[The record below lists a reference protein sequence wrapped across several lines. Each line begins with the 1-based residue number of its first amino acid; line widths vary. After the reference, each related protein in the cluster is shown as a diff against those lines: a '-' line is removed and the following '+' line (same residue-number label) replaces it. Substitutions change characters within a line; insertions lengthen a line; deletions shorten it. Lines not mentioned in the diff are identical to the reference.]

1 MRHDVRLVRALSAL
15 RRLLGS
21 RRWAPVTTGQELA
34 DFVAA
39 QTAYVAQRS
48 VIEYC
53 RARTGLNW
61 EKLALERQFLEH
73 LEVCRWEAYAIV
85 LAEVAELALIRLR
98 RDRAADP
105 QAYLPGL
112 IAAGH
117 AALVRHPVP
126 GHRSTWTDAA
136 EAIERHLARAVLAA
150 PRPVHLLG
158 LQSAD
163 AIFDLLPIHA
173 DLRPQDRDVAL
184 LRCARARGSAA
195 GACQR
200 RIGRSRA
207 LVPTVPMLGR
217 RHSRALRPLLARLS
231 SQQPRPTPA
240 RRNTASVVR
249 RQCRPPHSPSSA
261 ASPWLAVRCQAWSPP
276 GRR

>member
-1 MRHDVRLVRALSAL
+1 MRHDVRLAQAFSAL
-15 RRLLGS
+15 RRLLVG
-21 RRWAPVTTGQELA
+21 RGWAPVTTGEELA
-34 DFVAA
+34 DFLAA

-61 EKLALERQFLEH
+61 EKLSLEQAFLER

-98 RDRAADP
+98 RDGAAAPDV
-105 QAYLPGL
+105 YLRGL
-112 IAAGH
+112 VAA
-117 AALVRHPVP
+117 ARSALLRHPVP
-126 GHRSTWTDAA
+126 SHRTSWTDAT

-173 DLRPQDRDVAL
+173 SLRPEDREMFQNSVRFAICGAFDAMSRCFQVPALEAAL
-184 LRCARARGSAA
+184 LAHGGEEAA
-195 GACQR
+195 
-200 RIGRSRA
+200 
-207 LVPTVPMLGR
+207 P
-217 RHSRALRPLLARLS
+217 
-231 SQQPRPTPA
+231 PA
-240 RRNTASVVR
+240 R
-249 RQCRPPHSPSSA
+249 
-261 ASPWLAVRCQAWSPP
+261 
-276 GRR
+276 

>member
-1 MRHDVRLVRALSAL
+1 MRHDVRLAWAFSAL

-61 EKLALERQFLEH
+61 EKLALERQFLDR

-112 IAAGH
+112 IAAAH

-173 DLRPQDRDVAL
+173 DLRPQDREMFQNSVRFAICGAFDAMSRCFDVPALEAAL
-184 LRCARARGSAA
+184 LAHVSDE
-195 GACQR
+195 
-200 RIGRSRA
+200 
-207 LVPTVPMLGR
+207 LV
-217 RHSRALRPLLARLS
+217 A
-231 SQQPRPTPA
+231 PA
-240 RRNTASVVR
+240 
-249 RQCRPPHSPSSA
+249 P
-261 ASPWLAVRCQAWSPP
+261 
-276 GRR
+276 